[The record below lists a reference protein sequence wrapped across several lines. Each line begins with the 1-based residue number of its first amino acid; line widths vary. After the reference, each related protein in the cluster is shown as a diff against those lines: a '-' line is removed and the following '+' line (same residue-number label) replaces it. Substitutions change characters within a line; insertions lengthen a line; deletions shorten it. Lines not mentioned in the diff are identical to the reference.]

1 MTFENSQLEFESL
14 KNDVE
19 LGIKSFLQNE
29 SNLLINNKEIFK
41 KINNITTQTIKNLKL
56 WMCENIPEKYKKIVL
71 KNIYEKNW
79 SEIIEAFKQELS
91 FGTSGI
97 RGKLIVSLDDKKC
110 IDDLKSLNT
119 LGFESNILRGPNS
132 INEITIMKN
141 IFGLIKYMKKN
152 KFSSIVIG
160 YDSRVCS
167 NSFARLIA
175 NMFLKY
181 NFNVIFFNQI
191 NSLPELSFAVT
202 HFKANMGIEITASH
216 NDKRYNGYKLITQY
230 GSPPTSKI
238 REKISYEIFNNIS
251 DISYELLS
259 YDYNDEN
266 FNFISEKISI
276 INNSSSQNIVDNP
289 KNILINRYLDQI
301 SNLVFDK
308 NIVKQFGSTISI
320 GYSALHG
327 TGFVPVSKLLEKH
340 KITNVKYVSK
350 MIEPD
355 SFFSLFDSKQILD
368 PSDSLTAEV
377 IVKSFNEQYG
387 ENEFQKLDLLCY
399 TDPDADRLGIIIS
412 VPVDEQLIYGKWK
425 LLKANDVWAL
435 FLWYILE
442 NISKNNNPLFKNPD
456 NLFIVKSFV
465 TSDLLLHISNKYKIE
480 CIDGKVGFSDLSEI
494 VREKWK
500 DNKFNIGMF
509 EESCGFGISGNIENE
524 STKLHILE
532 KDGIL
537 SLSLII
543 EILCY
548 AKSKNLSLQKLLNKI
563 YLDNK
568 IGFFTTLRKELPEHG
583 IFEGT
588 SKESY
593 QENILRNVE
602 NLYFKASQKI
612 KNNQPLLICGIPISK
627 VEKFSTGRYDSKF
640 WKNFPDEGIRFF
652 LDSSTNH
659 VTIRSSGTEP
669 KIRIFVQYMISDI
682 NKNNIIEKKLFA
694 ENFVEKLSDE
704 IKKLIMIDELI

>member
-56 WMCENIPEKYKKIVL
+56 WMCEIIPEKYKKIVL

-568 IGFFTTLRKELPEHG
+568 IGFFSTL
-583 IFEGT
+583 
-588 SKESY
+588 
-593 QENILRNVE
+593 
-602 NLYFKASQKI
+602 
-612 KNNQPLLICGIPISK
+612 
-627 VEKFSTGRYDSKF
+627 
-640 WKNFPDEGIRFF
+640 
-652 LDSSTNH
+652 
-659 VTIRSSGTEP
+659 
-669 KIRIFVQYMISDI
+669 
-682 NKNNIIEKKLFA
+682 
-694 ENFVEKLSDE
+694 
-704 IKKLIMIDELI
+704 